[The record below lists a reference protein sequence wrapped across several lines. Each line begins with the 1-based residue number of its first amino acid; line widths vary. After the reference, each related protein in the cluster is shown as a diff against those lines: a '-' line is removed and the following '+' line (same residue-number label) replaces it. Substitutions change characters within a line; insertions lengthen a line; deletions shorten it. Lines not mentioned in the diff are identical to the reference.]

1 MLMSAYA
8 YVSYKHILV
17 MNEREILLTLLQHYY
32 NMTHL
37 STSCTLHIQMHRT
50 YTAHA
55 TFICACGVMISIYT
69 FFFPGWLAKT
79 WSQIQVQLAREKERG
94 V

>member
-55 TFICACGVMISIYT
+55 TVPLVTRTNTYPKLITQSKVS
-69 FFFPGWLAKT
+69 
-79 WSQIQVQLAREKERG
+79 V
-94 V
+94 